1 MTMKTIK
8 KHVGLYVILAAVLV
22 AAPLTLRA
30 QDQNANKTTAAE
42 NGSAAAKKQRHLPF
56 HGKTAAVDKTAMTVT
71 VGHMVLHINSDTKIT
86 NNGKPATFSDLVV
99 GEKISG
105 SYEKDAAGKM
115 NALLIHIGGKA
126 KAEGKKKKAGP
137 SGND

>member
-1 MTMKTIK
+1 MTTKTIK
-8 KHVGLYVILAAVLV
+8 HHVGLYAILAAALI

-30 QDQNANKTTAAE
+30 QDQDAKKTTAAE
-42 NGSAAAKKQRHLPF
+42 NGSAAAKKHRHLPF

-71 VGHMVLHINSDTKIT
+71 VGHMVIHVNSDTKIT
-86 NNGKPATFSDLVV
+86 NNGKPATFTDIVV

-115 NALLIHIGGKA
+115 NARLIHIGGKA
-126 KAEGKKKKAGP
+126 KDEGKKKKAEQP
-137 SGND
+137 AKD